1 MHKISDY
8 KMTDRLNLDTGWSIG
23 ETMFERITTALLE
36 MSPVERILEFGSGP
50 SSIRLAMAFSE
61 AEVLSIE
68 GDWRNFAETTS
79 LMRTFWDK
87 RNLSIKYRPI
97 TLESYGDA
105 SFLTYEDGMFW
116 EEEMDCVIIDGPPV
130 YTLRGREACLYQVYD
145 QIKIGGLVILDD
157 FRRRFEKQIVENWLS
172 VYPSSFAVETIR
184 EDHHLAVL
192 RKIKSVTPCWDAP
205 YRLSDV
211 QSVSETRARI
221 AKALVHV
228 DDVYLRVLVK
238 ATNCETDLVGLF
250 NTLRNVYGVTP
261 EHIHEFTSRNS
272 TLPPDALKRKQN
284 ACYMTIVNTFF
295 HNSLFFHDRDRT
307 CKDGETAKF
316 LSEILIN
323 PQI

>member
-1 MHKISDY
+1 MHKISDL
-8 KMTDRLNLDTGWSIG
+8 KIPDRLNLDAGWSIG
-23 ETMFERITTALLE
+23 ETAFERITTTLLE

-79 LMRTFWDK
+79 LMHTFWDK
-87 RNLSIKYRPI
+87 RNLLIKYRPI

-105 SFLTYEDGMFW
+105 EFLTYEDGMFG
-116 EEEMDCVIIDGPPV
+116 EEEIDCVIIDGPPV

-157 FRRRFEKQIVENWLS
+157 FRRSYEKQIVENWLS
-172 VYPSSFAVETIR
+172 VYPSSFTVATIR

-192 RKIKSVTPCWDAP
+192 RKIRSVTPCWDAP

-211 QSVSETRARI
+211 QSVSETLSRI
-221 AKALVHV
+221 INALLQV
-228 DDVYLRVLVK
+228 DNVYLRKLAK
-238 ATNCETDLVGLF
+238 ANNCSETDLIGLF
-250 NTLRNVYGVTP
+250 NTLRNIYGVTP
-261 EHIHEFTSRNS
+261 EGIQEFSERT
-272 TLPPDALKRKQN
+272 TLPPEAKKRKQN

-295 HNSLFFHDRDRT
+295 RD
-307 CKDGETAKF
+307 AQF
-316 LSEILIN
+316 SH
-323 PQI
+323 

>member
-1 MHKISDY
+1 MHKISDL
-8 KMTDRLNLDTGWSIG
+8 KIPDRLNLDAGWSIG
-23 ETMFERITTALLE
+23 ETAFERIITTLLE
-36 MSPVERILEFGSGP
+36 MSSVERILEFGSGP

-79 LMRTFWDK
+79 LMHTFWDK

-97 TLESYGDA
+97 TLESYGNA
-105 SFLTYEDGMFW
+105 EFLTYEDGMFW
-116 EEEMDCVIIDGPPV
+116 EEEIDCVIIDGPPV

-172 VYPSSFAVETIR
+172 VYPSSFTVATIR

-192 RKIKSVTPCWDAP
+192 RKIRSVTPCWDTL

-211 QSVSETRARI
+211 QSVSVTRVRI
-221 AKALVHV
+221 AKALSHV
-228 DDVYLRVLVK
+228 DDVYLSALAK
-238 ATNCETDLVGLF
+238 ANNCCETDLIGLF
-250 NTLRNVYGVTP
+250 NTIRNIYGVTP
-261 EHIHEFTSRNS
+261 ERIQEFTIRNS
-272 TLPPDALKRKQN
+272 TLPPEAKKRKQN

-295 HNSLFFHDRDRT
+295 RD
-307 CKDGETAKF
+307 AQF
-316 LSEILIN
+316 SH
-323 PQI
+323 